1 MFRVSPRRRKK
12 APQPTRMHNT
22 TQTANRVLAPR
33 GALALLSCIAALAVA
48 LAAPGPAQ
56 ARPKRPS
63 KGHGA
68 APKVGLM
75 TFTGPGEAASRAAVE
90 KALKARKI
98 AVVPAAELTAA
109 AKSAHVKLDGNDGFK
124 AVSKALDL
132 TAIVSGEV
140 SKKKATITVH
150 TGEDGSSVGDETFQG
165 ADPKKVAAT
174 IGKTFWKKLAGPF
187 NKTKPPSGGSFEAPP
202 PEEEPSPAGGAEAAS
217 EPKTEA
223 PAKETATETKTEK
236 TE

>member
-12 APQPTRMHNT
+12 APEPTRMHNT

-48 LAAPGPAQ
+48 LAAPGAAQ
-56 ARPKRPS
+56 ARPQRPDT
-63 KGHGA
+63 GPGA
-68 APKVGLM
+68 SPKVGLM

-90 KALKARKI
+90 KALKSRKI
-98 AVVPAAELTAA
+98 IVVPASELTAA
-109 AKSAHVKLDGNDGFK
+109 AKSAHVKLDGNAGFK

-132 TAIVSGEV
+132 TAIVTGEV
-140 SKKKATITVH
+140 SKKKATVTVH

-165 ADPKKVAAT
+165 ADPKKVAAA
-174 IGKTFWKKLAGPF
+174 ISKTFWKKLDEPL

-202 PEEEPSPAGGAEAAS
+202 PEEAPAAAGGAEAAR

-223 PAKETATETKTEK
+223 PAKETATE
-236 TE
+236 